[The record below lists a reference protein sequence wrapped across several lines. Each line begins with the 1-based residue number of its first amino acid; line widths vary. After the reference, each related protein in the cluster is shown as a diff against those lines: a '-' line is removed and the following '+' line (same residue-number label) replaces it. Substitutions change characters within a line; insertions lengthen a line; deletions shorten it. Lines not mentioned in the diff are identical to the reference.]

1 LPTLQGA
8 RSYSGWRAYCQS
20 KLANILFT
28 YALVPRLEGAGVMA
42 NALHP
47 GFVATNFGRNNHGPI
62 WFALRLLQLSA
73 ISPKQGAQTI
83 MYLATSPE
91 VASRTG
97 AHFVKERAVPSSQ
110 VSHNQADAQRLWQLS
125 AGMTGL

>member
-1 LPTLQGA
+1 
-8 RSYSGWRAYCQS
+8 
-20 KLANILFT
+20 
-28 YALVPRLEGAGVMA
+28 MA

-62 WFALRLLQLSA
+62 WFALRLLQLAA

-83 MYLATSPE
+83 MYLGTSPE

-97 AHFVKERAVPSSQ
+97 AYFVKERAVPSKCPTTRRMRNAYGNS
-110 VSHNQADAQRLWQLS
+110 AQ
-125 AGMTGL
+125 T